1 MSPRARHPVN
11 PDHRA
16 RTGAAGPRPPRGPA
30 APIPVTVHPSRER
43 DIVTPPV
50 TTSAPI
56 TPLTP
61 TLQRVAQHLANGL
74 TPQEIATKTGL
85 SAVTVRQYLRDIRES
100 LHCPPRCKP
109 PVIVHRLFT
118 TQRVAPPT
126 TDRPTPELSSEQL
139 LLLRAV
145 AEHSDTRDIAVAA
158 KIAPADLRAALD
170 QLLADT
176 GAQDTTELVVLAH
189 SWQLLPAEQAAHATR
204 SGATQ

>member
-1 MSPRARHPVN
+1 M
-11 PDHRA
+11 
-16 RTGAAGPRPPRGPA
+16 
-30 APIPVTVHPSRER
+30 
-43 DIVTPPV
+43 

-61 TLQRVAQHLANGL
+61 TLQRVAQHLAKGCA
-74 TPQEIATKTGL
+74 PQKIAAKTGL
-85 SAVTVRQYLRDIRES
+85 SAVTVRQYIRDIRDIRES

-118 TQRVAPPT
+118 TQQVASPT
-126 TDRPTPELSSEQL
+126 ADRPAPKLSPEQL

-145 AEHSDTRDIAVAA
+145 AEHSDKRDIAVAA
-158 KIAPADLRAALD
+158 KLAPADQRAALD

-189 SWQLLPAEQAAHATR
+189 SWQLLPAEQADHATR
-204 SGATQ
+204 SGAPQ

>member
-1 MSPRARHPVN
+1 M
-11 PDHRA
+11 
-16 RTGAAGPRPPRGPA
+16 
-30 APIPVTVHPSRER
+30 
-43 DIVTPPV
+43 

-61 TLQRVAQHLANGL
+61 TLKRVAQHLAHGL
-74 TPQEIATKTGL
+74 TAQEIATETEL
-85 SAVTVRQYLRDIRES
+85 SAVTVRQYVRDIREN

-118 TQRVAPPT
+118 AQQVASPT
-126 TDRPTPELSSEQL
+126 ADRPAPELSPEQL

-145 AEHSDTRDIAVAA
+145 AEHSDARDIAVAA

-176 GAQDTTELVVLAH
+176 GAQDATQLVILAH
-189 SWQLLPAEQAAHATR
+189 GWKLLTAEQAHATR
-204 SGATQ
+204 TGASQ

>member
-1 MSPRARHPVN
+1 M
-11 PDHRA
+11 
-16 RTGAAGPRPPRGPA
+16 
-30 APIPVTVHPSRER
+30 
-43 DIVTPPV
+43 TPPV

-85 SAVTVRQYLRDIRES
+85 SAVTVRQYIRDIRES

-109 PVIVHRLFT
+109 SVIVHRLFT

-145 AEHSDTRDIAVAA
+145 AEHSDTRDITVAA
-158 KIAPADLRAALD
+158 KIAPADLRATLD
-170 QLLADT
+170 QLLANT
-176 GAQDTTELVVLAH
+176 GAQDTTQLVILAH
-189 SWQLLPAEQAAHATR
+189 SWQLLPAEQAVHATR

>member
-1 MSPRARHPVN
+1 M
-11 PDHRA
+11 
-16 RTGAAGPRPPRGPA
+16 
-30 APIPVTVHPSRER
+30 
-43 DIVTPPV
+43 TPPV

-61 TLQRVAQHLANGL
+61 TLQRVAQHLANGCAS
-74 TPQEIATKTGL
+74 QEIAAKTGL
-85 SAVTVRQYLRDIRES
+85 SAVTVRQYIRDIRAS

-118 TQRVAPPT
+118 TQQVASPT
-126 TDRPTPELSSEQL
+126 ADRPAPKLSPEQL

-158 KIAPADLRAALD
+158 KLAPADQRAALD

-176 GAQDTTELVVLAH
+176 GAQDTTELVALAH
-189 SWQLLPAEQAAHATR
+189 GWQLLPAEQAAHATR
-204 SGATQ
+204 NGASQ

>member
-1 MSPRARHPVN
+1 M
-11 PDHRA
+11 
-16 RTGAAGPRPPRGPA
+16 
-30 APIPVTVHPSRER
+30 
-43 DIVTPPV
+43 
-50 TTSAPI
+50 
-56 TPLTP
+56 
-61 TLQRVAQHLANGL
+61 
-74 TPQEIATKTGL
+74 
-85 SAVTVRQYLRDIRES
+85 
-100 LHCPPRCKP
+100 
-109 PVIVHRLFT
+109 IVHRLFT

-126 TDRPTPELSSEQL
+126 TDRPTPEISSKQL